1 MTRSWMSGTRAK
13 KLAEQPYCEMCGRTD
28 SLVVHHKAP
37 VADAPEV
44 RKDLD
49 NLQVLC
55 QRCHKKA
62 YKQFVFPERTD
73 APEVIRFC

>member
-1 MTRSWMSGTRAK
+1 M
-13 KLAEQPYCEMCGRTD
+13 
-28 SLVVHHKAP
+28 VHHKAP

-62 YKQFVFPERTD
+62 HKQFVFPERTD